1 MQKLEIFILQ
11 QPARTVRFK
20 FCAGLKP
27 EQYTMREDIKRS
39 VFLQKWIFA
48 LLLILAK
55 RWNAAKRLAGLGIKM
70 IYWVRILLGKLY

>member
-1 MQKLEIFILQ
+1 
-11 QPARTVRFK
+11 
-20 FCAGLKP
+20 
-27 EQYTMREDIKRS
+27 MRKDIKRS

-70 IYWVRILLGKLY
+70 IYWVRILLM